1 MIQSRYA
8 AIVESDVPAALYR
21 RHRFPAEVS
30 AHCVWRYHRFTVSLR
45 DVEELMAARGV
56 AVTYETIGQWCRTFG
71 PAFAAAQRRS
81 AAGGPGRATSGT
93 STRCSLPSGGE
104 APAQSGPG
112 AP

>member
-30 AHCVWRYHRFTVSLR
+30 AHCVWRYHRFNGSLR
-45 DVEELMAARGV
+45 DVEEVMAERGV
-56 AVTYETIGQWCRTFG
+56 AVTYETIGQWCRTF
-71 PAFAAAQRRS
+71 
-81 AAGGPGRATSGT
+81 GPGRATSGT

>member
-8 AIVESDVPAALYR
+8 AIVERDVLDALSR

-30 AHCVWRYHRFTVSLR
+30 AHCVWRYHRFTVRLR
-45 DVEELMAARGV
+45 DV

-81 AAGGPGRATSGT
+81 AAGGPGRATRGT